1 MLTYIESWGCRDPF
15 GSPVTILFLEVIT
28 LRVVMTLLLLLQ
40 LTNREMSKKK
50 IHRSHFYGSCQLSHY
65 RLLRIIFLI
74 TEPVCNGKFTMTI
87 AVKVGISYRPF
98 IRLETK
104 SGRILPLTYRTK
116 CDMT

>member
-1 MLTYIESWGCRDPF
+1 
-15 GSPVTILFLEVIT
+15 
-28 LRVVMTLLLLLQ
+28 
-40 LTNREMSKKK
+40 
-50 IHRSHFYGSCQLSHY
+50 
-65 RLLRIIFLI
+65 
-74 TEPVCNGKFTMTI
+74 MTI